1 MKKRVLAVFMVMAVS
16 AYVFA
21 GCSKKNEETVQAPEE
36 KQEETFVV
44 PDEEQSAEEGT
55 GEEEQSTEE
64 GLDQI
69 EAIGDIDVDKNLFDV
84 TITVP
89 KDFIGETTQ
98 EELDAKAKEKG
109 FKSATLNSDGSVT
122 YVMTKAQHKEMLEEI
137 STNINNSLAE
147 LVESDSTPNIT
158 DIKANDNFTS
168 FTITTKNE
176 EPDLAESFMV
186 LSLYMYGGMYAI
198 FSGDEV
204 DNIHVDYVN
213 ATSGEIIS
221 SADSKDMG
229 E

>member
-44 PDEEQSAEEGT
+44 PDEEQSAEEGI

-147 LVESDSTPNIT
+147 FVESDSTPNIT

>member
-176 EPDLAESFMV
+176 EPDLAESFTV

>member
-1 MKKRVLAVFMVMAVS
+1 MKKRVLAVFMIMVLS
-16 AYVFA
+16 APVFA
-21 GCSKKNEETVQAPEE
+21 GCSKKSEETAQVPEE
-36 KQEETFVV
+36 KQEEAFVV
-44 PDEEQSAEEGT
+44 PDEEGAAEET
-55 GEEEQSTEE
+55 TTEEEQNPEE
-64 GLDQI
+64 SLDQL

-122 YVMTKAQHKEMLEEI
+122 YVMTKAQHKEMLDEI
-137 STNINNSLAE
+137 SANINNSLAE
-147 LVESDSTPNIT
+147 LVGSDSTPNIT
-158 DIKANDNFTS
+158 DIKANDDFTS
-168 FTITTKNE
+168 FTVTTKNE

-213 ATSGEIIS
+213 AASGEIIS